1 MLDQQIKRYLTNL
14 QDISD
19 RNEITKKILE
29 GAQYFFPFSRVTIL
43 TFSPINFITEL
54 FLTKE
59 NDTFPSHRLRDDI
72 RNLPYFL
79 EAAIKEK
86 TVYIINA
93 KKSQTPIKYI
103 EQFNLSTYLIVPLR
117 YANTIGGFIVLDQYE
132 NSQPCNHQMV
142 QSIESYFLLSGKLLY
157 STMLPKQFI
166 SLSKR
171 ETEVLQQSAYGYSNK
186 EISNLLEI
194 SEFTVR
200 DYVTSAVKKLNVCN
214 RTQAVAEALR
224 QGLIQ

>member
-59 NDTFPSHRLRDDI
+59 KDTFPSHHLRDDI

-93 KKSQTPIKYI
+93 KKSQTPIRYI
-103 EQFNLSTYLIVPLR
+103 EQFNLCTYLIVPLR

-132 NSQPCNHQMV
+132 NSHPCNHQMV